1 MVERIAE
8 TNRQGGE
15 GQPLIG
21 WVGIENGKLFS
32 IQERIGNQ
40 LDEAARY
47 ITETLHYSLSD
58 VQRMDC
64 YQFHRDI
71 LRAQKAQEER
81 IKAYKNG
88 K

>member
-1 MVERIAE
+1 MVERLTE
-8 TNRQGGE
+8 TNRQSGQ
-15 GQPLIG
+15 GQPLVG

-47 ITETLHYSLSD
+47 IAEALNYSLTD
-58 VQRMDC
+58 IQKMDC

-71 LRAQKAQEER
+71 LRAQKSQQER